1 MRSGT
6 WQIILE
12 HVRTCVLGHGKHSR
26 TWQRMCS
33 ETLVNMAEN
42 GKISVPNMTELGET
56 CVPENGETWQNM
68 AEHGGIWWNMADHGG
83 TWQNIIEYDGT

>member
-1 MRSGT
+1 
-6 WQIILE
+6 
-12 HVRTCVLGHGKHSR
+12 
-26 TWQRMCS
+26 
-33 ETLVNMAEN
+33 MAEN